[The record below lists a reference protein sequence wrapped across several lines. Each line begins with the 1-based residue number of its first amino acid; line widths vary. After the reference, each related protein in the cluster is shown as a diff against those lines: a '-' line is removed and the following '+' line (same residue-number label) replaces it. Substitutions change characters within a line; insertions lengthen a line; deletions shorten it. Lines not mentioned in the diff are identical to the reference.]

1 MVTHKTVKRSL
12 LALSVAASLFI
23 APTGAIA
30 ANGLQSQMD
39 KLFNEMS
46 NTTPP
51 AFMKANDVA
60 F

>member
-12 LALSVAASLFI
+12 LALSVAATLFI
-23 APTGAIA
+23 APTEAIA

-51 AFMKANDVA
+51 GSL
-60 F
+60 